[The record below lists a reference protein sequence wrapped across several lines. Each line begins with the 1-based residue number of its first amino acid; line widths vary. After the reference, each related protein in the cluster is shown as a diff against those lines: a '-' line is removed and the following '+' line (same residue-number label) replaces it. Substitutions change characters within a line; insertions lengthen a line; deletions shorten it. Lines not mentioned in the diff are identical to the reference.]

1 MFCKGRKGEKMEKK
15 ERGSSK
21 RMKAIVVAFMT
32 ILVCVSL
39 IVTGTFALFTD
50 SVKVSNHLKAGK
62 LDAVLTRT
70 DLIYTTLKNEVLQPV
85 RVDTDLVVNGTT
97 TADANVFGIS
107 DGLTCVVPGSYFEAT
122 MLIENK
128 GNVAFDYSVE
138 IVLTEGANTPLARQ
152 IKVTV
157 TDHTG
162 NVGSSMLKNA
172 NDKIVVDTGATV
184 KSTSAGAEFKVK
196 VQFVNITTDESN
208 NDAMENS
215 VKFDL
220 VVNAIQSVA

>member
-1 MFCKGRKGEKMEKK
+1 
-15 ERGSSK
+15 
-21 RMKAIVVAFMT
+21 
-32 ILVCVSL
+32 
-39 IVTGTFALFTD
+39 
-50 SVKVSNHLKAGK
+50 LKAGK

-70 DLIYTTLKNEVLQPV
+70 NLVYTLLKDEVLQTKE
-85 RVDTDLVVNGTT
+85 VDTDLVLNGTT

-138 IVLTEGANTPLARQ
+138 IVLTEGANTALAQQ

-162 NVGSSMLKNA
+162 NVGEAMLKND
-172 NDKIVVDTGATV
+172 NGKIVVDTGVTV

-196 VQFVNITTDESN
+196 VEFVNITTDESN

-220 VVNAIQSVA
+220 VVNAVQSVA